1 MHVYKNNID
10 IIWDK
15 FVVFTGIVCFSPRI
29 TRESTTVNNGIEA
42 FTKKKVKLVWKRF
55 RIHKKKQVTNKSY
68 QYERKKLGLS
78 KSMEYIS
85 NFI

>member
-15 FVVFTGIVCFSPRI
+15 CVVFTGIVCFSPRI

-42 FTKKKVKLVWKRF
+42 FTKKKGE
-55 RIHKKKQVTNKSY
+55 I
-68 QYERKKLGLS
+68 G
-78 KSMEYIS
+78 MEEI
-85 NFI
+85 